1 MIKPNILLISVLI
14 AMPIM
19 GMTMISPSLP
29 LIKEDLG
36 SSFSN
41 TQMVLSI
48 YFLFLAVGQLFA
60 GPLSDRFGRKPLV
73 IYGSLI
79 FSVSSLAC
87 SFSNDISEHD

>member
-1 MIKPNILLISVLI
+1 
-14 AMPIM
+14 MPIM

-29 LIKEDLG
+29 LIKGDLN
-36 SSFSN
+36 SSFSD

-48 YFLFLAVGQLFA
+48 YFLFLAIGQLFA

-79 FSVSSLAC
+79 FS
-87 SFSNDISEHD
+87 ISKSQ